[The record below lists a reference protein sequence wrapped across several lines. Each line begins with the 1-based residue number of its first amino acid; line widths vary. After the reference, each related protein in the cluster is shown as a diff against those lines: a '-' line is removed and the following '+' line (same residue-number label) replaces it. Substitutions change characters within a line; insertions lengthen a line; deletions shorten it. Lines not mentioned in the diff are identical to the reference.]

1 MNGSVLNQIVAVRP
15 IEPDHEISFLRLD
28 GSSRIGLAELH
39 DAAGRLATGLLAMGI
54 GPGDRIGILAS
65 NRLEWVLLDLAA
77 LRLKVVTAGFEPGKF
92 DPDPALLERYR
103 LAALFTDRPVTERP
117 AGGKGIYPID
127 EVTRLVEGTGPGGPL
142 PAVHYDPDDVTTIK
156 FTSGSTGE
164 PKGLAATAGS
174 IDSSINAV
182 QGMFAHGATDNL
194 FLFLP
199 LSLLQQRYWIYSAL
213 CFGHDVTVSTYEA
226 AFAAMRRAQP
236 TVVMGVPG
244 FYETAKKHIEARA
257 QRAAGAGTPAADAV
271 RAAARQLFG
280 DRIRYLWTGSAPA
293 RASMLDFFTGAGLPI
308 YEGYGLNET
317 CIVAK
322 NHPGAHRAGS
332 VGQVLPG
339 KKVLLDADGLI
350 SVHSDYPVNR
360 RYEYAACGESERVF
374 GPDGTVRTGDL
385 GHIDDDGFLFIR
397 GRADDVIVLDNGKK
411 VIVRPLEE
419 YLKADPA
426 IEECV
431 VFCPR
436 QTDLIAVVSPAT
448 DPPDHEAITAR
459 LAAANATFTRDEQIR
474 HVVVAPD
481 RFSIA
486 NGMLT
491 SQFKPRR
498 QQILQ
503 VHWAQINGKELS
515 HGF

>member
-1 MNGSVLNQIVAVRP
+1 MTGSVINQVVASRP
-15 IEPDHEISFLRLD
+15 GPDHEISFLRLD
-28 GSSRIGLAELH
+28 GTSRIGLAELH
-39 DAAGRLATGLLAMGI
+39 DEAGRLAAGLLAMGI

-92 DPDPALLERYR
+92 DPAPALLERYR
-103 LAALFTDRPVTERP
+103 LAALFTDRPADGP
-117 AGGKGIYPID
+117 GMHSID
-127 EVTRLVEGTGPGGPL
+127 EVTRLAEGPGGPL
-142 PAVHYDPDDVTTIK
+142 PLVRYEPDDVTTIK

-244 FYETAKKHIEARA
+244 FYETAKKQIEAK
-257 QRAAGAGTPAADAV
+257 AARSGIALEEAG
-271 RAAARQLFG
+271 RQLFG

-293 RASMLDFFTGAGLPI
+293 RASMLDFFTAAGLPI

-385 GHIDDDGFLFIR
+385 GYIDDDGFLFIR

-436 QTDLIAVVSPAT
+436 QTDLVAVVSSAT
-448 DPPDHEAITAR
+448 DPPDHAAITAR

-498 QQILQ
+498 QRILQ
-503 VHWAQINGKELS
+503 AHWAQINGKAS
-515 HGF
+515 GDGF

>member
-1 MNGSVLNQIVAVRP
+1 
-15 IEPDHEISFLRLD
+15 
-28 GSSRIGLAELH
+28 
-39 DAAGRLATGLLAMGI
+39 
-54 GPGDRIGILAS
+54 
-65 NRLEWVLLDLAA
+65 
-77 LRLKVVTAGFEPGKF
+77 
-92 DPDPALLERYR
+92 
-103 LAALFTDRPVTERP
+103 
-117 AGGKGIYPID
+117 
-127 EVTRLVEGTGPGGPL
+127 
-142 PAVHYDPDDVTTIK
+142 
-156 FTSGSTGE
+156 
-164 PKGLAATAGS
+164 
-174 IDSSINAV
+174 
-182 QGMFAHGATDNL
+182 MFAHGTADNL

-244 FYETAKKHIEARA
+244 FYETAKKHIETRAR
-257 QRAAGAGTPAADAV
+257 RAMLDRPERHPTADGGTPAAEAA

-280 DRIRYLWTGSAPA
+280 DQIRYLWTGSAPA
-293 RASMLDFFTGAGLPI
+293 RPSMLDFFAEAGLPI

-322 NHPGAHRAGS
+322 NHPGAHRPGS

-339 KKVLLDADGLI
+339 KKVLLDSGGVV
-350 SVHSDYPVNR
+350 SVASDYPVNV
-360 RYEYAACGESERVF
+360 RYEYAAPGESERVF
-374 GPDGTVRTGDL
+374 SPDGTVRTGDL
-385 GHIDDDGFLFIR
+385 GYIDDDGFLFIR

-436 QTDLIAVVSPAT
+436 QTDLVAVVSPAT
-448 DPPDHEAITAR
+448 DPPDAEAISAR
-459 LAAANATFTRDEQIR
+459 LATANAAFTRDEQIA
-474 HVVVAPD
+474 HLVVAPD

-503 VHWAQINGKELS
+503 THWAQINSKAPGN
-515 HGF
+515 GF